1 MDTRKPVKVEPK
13 EMTTLSLG
21 FPMLGRLAREFDWFF
36 DWFGREPF
44 ELAPAERIWAPEV
57 EMFEKDGQLVLR
69 ADLPGLKKEE
79 VSVEVTDKGLV
90 LKGERRREKE
100 EKGENFYRAERSY
113 GAFCRVLPLPE
124 TAKFDEAKAVMRDG
138 VLEVTMPVA
147 KAEQKTRRLEIKEPA
162 AGEKKPAA

>member
-21 FPMLGRLAREFDWFF
+21 FPTLGRLAREFDWLF
-36 DWFGREPF
+36 DRFGREPF
-44 ELAPAERIWAPEV
+44 GLEPAERMWSPDV
-57 EMFEKDGQLVLR
+57 EMFEKEGKLVLR

-79 VSVEVTDKGLV
+79 VSVEVTDRGLV
-90 LKGERRREKE
+90 IKGERKREKE

-113 GAFCRVLPLPE
+113 GSFSRLIPLPE
-124 TAKFDEAKAVMRDG
+124 TAKFDQATAVMRDG

-147 KAEQKTRRLEIKEPA
+147 KAEQTTRRLEIKEPA
-162 AGEKKPAA
+162 AGEKKHAA

>member
-1 MDTRKPVKVEPK
+1 MDTSKRAKVEPK

-36 DWFGREPF
+36 DRFGRERFALEPTENF
-44 ELAPAERIWAPEV
+44 WSPDVEV
-57 EMFEKDGQLVLR
+57 SEKNGQLFVR

-79 VSVEVTDKGLV
+79 VSVEVTDQGLA
-90 LKGERRREKE
+90 LKGERKREKE

-113 GAFCRVLPLPE
+113 GSFYRLIPLPD
-124 TAKFDEAKAVMRDG
+124 TAKFDQAKAVMRDG

-147 KAEQKTRRLEIKEPA
+147 KAEQKTRRLEIQETA
-162 AGEKKPAA
+162 SGEKKHAA

>member
-36 DWFGREPF
+36 DRFGREPF
-44 ELAPAERIWAPEV
+44 GSSRPSASGRPRSRCSRRTASSFSAGSARAEE
-57 EMFEKDGQLVLR
+57 
-69 ADLPGLKKEE
+69 EE

-162 AGEKKPAA
+162 AGERKHAA